1 MTVTKVCIQH
11 FWLRMHLSDKGVLE
25 RFCGGGGLF
34 KMCQKY
40 CDGT

>member
-11 FWLRMHLSDKGVLE
+11 LCLRMHLSDKGVLE
-25 RFCGGGGLF
+25 RLYGGGGLF

-40 CDGT
+40 YDGA